1 MQHKSLALIIVA
13 VITIF
18 VTYGYVEGKKH
29 QNKKAVPE
37 AQAQGSV
44 QMDRDQIKDV
54 VREYIMENPQV
65 IIESVEKMQMDKMKQ
80 ADEKR
85 GATIQENKAAL
96 LENPSDPKA
105 GNLKGKNYIVE
116 FFDYSCGYCKRML
129 SVKERILKENK
140 DVKIIFKE
148 LPVLGEFS
156 ETAAKYSLAVYK
168 TQPDKYMSFHTEML
182 KYNGPRT
189 TEAIESVIEKVG
201 LDKEKI
207 TQAIKDPNIQK
218 TLSDNRELAMSLGV
232 MGSPAYIIN
241 DAFNPGAMDY
251 NEMVAQLK
259 K

>member
-1 MQHKSLALIIVA
+1 MKHKSLALIIVA

-18 VTYGYVEGKKH
+18 ITYGYVEGKKH
-29 QNKKAVPE
+29 ENKQV
-37 AQAQGSV
+37 AQESQAGV

-85 GATIQENKAAL
+85 GATIQENKTAL
-96 LENPSDPKA
+96 LENPMDPKA
-105 GNLKGKNYIVE
+105 GNLKGKSYIVE

-129 SVKERILKENK
+129 SVKEKILKEHK

-156 ETAAKYSLAVYK
+156 ETAAKYSLAVNK

-207 TQAIKDPNIQK
+207 AQAMKDPSIQK
-218 TLSDNRELAMSLGV
+218 ALSDNRELAMSLGV

-241 DAFNPGAMDY
+241 DTFNPGAMDY